1 MRKTPLEM
9 SVQAKV
15 KVLRSVTR
23 LQKSIEADYALND
36 AVEDLKR
43 VLSDEVQLGAI
54 PDYSVL
60 DLLRIAGLADKI
72 TGADDKVVDAS
83 P

>member
-1 MRKTPLEM
+1 MPWRTSKE
-9 SVQAKV
+9 
-15 KVLRSVTR
+15 
-23 LQKSIEADYALND
+23 
-36 AVEDLKR
+36 